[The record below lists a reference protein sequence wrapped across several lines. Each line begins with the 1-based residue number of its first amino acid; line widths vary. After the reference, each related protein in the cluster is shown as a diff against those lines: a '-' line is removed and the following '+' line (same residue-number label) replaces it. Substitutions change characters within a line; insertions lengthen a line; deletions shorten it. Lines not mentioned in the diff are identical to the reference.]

1 MSRVIDETLRLI
13 NISPFVFRRVL
24 SDVQLN
30 AFVALRDT
38 LQLKSVPVGLPLRPG
53 THVIKLST
61 IFLEEDTKRYDLVVE
76 RMRVFYLKRV
86 LLPNPLEAVAN
97 STTVVGFR
105 GAEPHRRCR
114 PHPPVGGRGTTE
126 RRRRVSTSSLPPTP
140 LPGLYPPGLYDGSK
154 TLLHSFGVV
163 SSSAI
168 IPGEIRNHLKPK
180 DLLDF
185 VALERSSPSLL
196 RAIVYCQSGLTNGFT
211 RSLTKGLQGAI
222 EATAAL
228 ATNCINPK
236 SIINHDFLVI
246 VLVVGGVEQFFLAE
260 KCGPGEECGINI
272 TLVRSLGEYTNAKLL
287 NFDCEDTP
295 LELHELM
302 RILENHDPQYSHHD
316 KNCWEYAM
324 NTTRKLLMECHRR
337 SGKAQFCERA
347 EVVGG
352 EIAVAQAQGMSS

>member
-1 MSRVIDETLRLI
+1 MSK
-13 NISPFVFRRVL
+13 IS
-24 SDVQLN
+24 
-30 AFVALRDT
+30 
-38 LQLKSVPVGLPLRPG
+38 KSVAKSSTS
-53 THVIKLST
+53 THV
-61 IFLEEDTKRYDLVVE
+61 
-76 RMRVFYLKRV
+76 
-86 LLPNPLEAVAN
+86 AQ
-97 STTVVGFR
+97 
-105 GAEPHRRCR
+105 
-114 PHPPVGGRGTTE
+114 
-126 RRRRVSTSSLPPTP
+126 
-140 LPGLYPPGLYDGSK
+140 GLYDGSK

-324 NTTRKLLMECHRR
+324 NTTKKLLMECHRR

-352 EIAVAQAQGMSS
+352 EIAVAQAQGMSSRSFKVFAQAISALTSNTTS

>member
-1 MSRVIDETLRLI
+1 MSK
-13 NISPFVFRRVL
+13 IS
-24 SDVQLN
+24 
-30 AFVALRDT
+30 
-38 LQLKSVPVGLPLRPG
+38 KSVAKSSTS
-53 THVIKLST
+53 THV
-61 IFLEEDTKRYDLVVE
+61 
-76 RMRVFYLKRV
+76 
-86 LLPNPLEAVAN
+86 AQ
-97 STTVVGFR
+97 
-105 GAEPHRRCR
+105 
-114 PHPPVGGRGTTE
+114 
-126 RRRRVSTSSLPPTP
+126 
-140 LPGLYPPGLYDGSK
+140 GLYDGSK

-180 DLLDF
+180 DLFDF

-196 RAIVYCQSGLTNGFT
+196 RAI
-211 RSLTKGLQGAI
+211 
-222 EATAAL
+222 
-228 ATNCINPK
+228 

-246 VLVVGGVEQFFLAE
+246 VLVVGGMEQFFLAE

-352 EIAVAQAQGMSS
+352 EIAVAQAQGMSSRSFKVFAQAISALTSNTTS